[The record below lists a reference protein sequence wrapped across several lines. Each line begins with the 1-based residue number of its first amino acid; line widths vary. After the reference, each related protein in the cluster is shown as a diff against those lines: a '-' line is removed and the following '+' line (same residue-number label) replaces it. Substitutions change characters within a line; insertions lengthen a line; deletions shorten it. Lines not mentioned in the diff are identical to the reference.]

1 METDNKNTFAM
12 KHPKSNTLLGFII
25 LLVLLLIGLGLLW
38 FIFKYIGIGISA
50 FASWLASV
58 ASKLEAVVLVALIT
72 GAVSIIGVVFTS
84 VIAKIID
91 YKQKRREY
99 LYQKREK
106 PYEEFIDMVYKIQE
120 YSKKNK
126 KYPENE
132 MIQDMFKFSKQLTL
146 WGSNRVIKKW
156 LKFRDSSNTTSSGA
170 EIMLVM
176 EDILYAMRK
185 DMGLRKLSEGDLLAF
200 FINDRENLKRPHK

>member
-1 METDNKNTFAM
+1 MKKEEKVTVAI
-12 KHPKSNTLLGFII
+12 KHPKLNILLGLTIILIVLVIIFAVAGFII
-25 LLVLLLIGLGLLW
+25 
-38 FIFKYIGIGISA
+38 KYVGIGILA
-50 FASWLASV
+50 FVSWLGTI

-84 VIAKIID
+84 VIAKIIE
-91 YKQKRREY
+91 YKQKRRDY

-106 PYEEFIDMVYKIQE
+106 PYEEFVDMIYKIQE

-126 KYPENE
+126 KYPEDE
-132 MIQDMFKFSKQLTL
+132 ILADMFKFSRQLTL

-156 LKFRDSSNTTSSGA
+156 LKFRESSNTELSGV
-170 EIMLVM
+170 EIMFIL

-185 DMGLRKLSEGDLLAF
+185 DMGLRKLKEGNLLSF
-200 FINDRENLKRPHK
+200 FVNDIKSVKRTHK

>member
-1 METDNKNTFAM
+1 MKKEEKVTVAI
-12 KHPKSNTLLGFII
+12 KHPKLNILLGLTIILIVLVSIFAVAGFII
-25 LLVLLLIGLGLLW
+25 
-38 FIFKYIGIGISA
+38 KYVGIGILA
-50 FASWLASV
+50 FVSWLGTI

-84 VIAKIID
+84 VIAKIIE
-91 YKQKRREY
+91 YKQKRRDY

-106 PYEEFIDMVYKIQE
+106 PYEEFVDMIYKIQE

-126 KYPENE
+126 KYPEDE
-132 MIQDMFKFSKQLTL
+132 ILADMFKFSRQLTL

-156 LKFRDSSNTTSSGA
+156 LKFRESSNTELSGV
-170 EIMLVM
+170 EIMFIL

-185 DMGLRKLSEGDLLAF
+185 DMGLRKLKEGNLLSF
-200 FINDRENLKRPHK
+200 FVNDIKSVKRTHK